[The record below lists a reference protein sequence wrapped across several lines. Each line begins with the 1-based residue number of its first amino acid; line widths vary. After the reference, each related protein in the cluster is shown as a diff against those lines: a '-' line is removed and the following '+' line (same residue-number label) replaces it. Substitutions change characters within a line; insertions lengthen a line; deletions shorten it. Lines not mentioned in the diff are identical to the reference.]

1 MAYCK
6 TPPFL
11 EGASLSQVEIEKL
24 TCTEVS
30 HDTDGDEI
38 LQQINNMYSDILDNF
53 TMMNSSSKVRF
64 SKLIIST
71 NIFRQTLDKIP
82 GLQFY
87 IAKCSQSQL
96 VTSH

>member
-64 SKLIIST
+64 SKLIIYYFFQQIYFV
-71 NIFRQTLDKIP
+71 NL
-82 GLQFY
+82 
-87 IAKCSQSQL
+87 
-96 VTSH
+96 